1 MIKIIVSILFISIY
15 SKYYSQFDW
24 IQKGNDIIHNIN
36 SINNIDLSSDGNS
49 IVVGSPMYE
58 QWGDNVG
65 LVEVYSYQNNS
76 WNLKGQSIFGSF
88 PGCNIGNSVRISG
101 DGNTI
106 ALGDPGCSWP
116 NYNQQGNVKIYKW
129 NGSSWILN
137 GSFTGI
143 GWDDNLGKS
152 IDLSF
157 DGNTIIIGSLNGGNV
172 GGVAKI
178 YQYTESSWIQK
189 GTTLPDLSGWNT
201 FGYTVCISNNGNR
214 VAVGM
219 PGFISGNVNTGRVY
233 LYEWISN
240 DWSIIGFVNGQN
252 YNERLGRELNMS
264 GDGNVIAASGENN
277 TRIFEYTGNSVQPS
291 ISLIQRGQNF
301 TGTDELNAD
310 VVSLDNDGSNVIIGF
325 TQEHLTKVYLWEN
338 SSWVQCGPTFT
349 GYGRSVAINGLG
361 TNVAISFY
369 DPALIT
375 TNVFDI
381 CQIPEGIDNIVACD
395 SLTWIDGIT
404 YYNSTASPQ
413 LLITGSSYI
422 CDSIAKLNLTIIN
435 TENVTIDTQYAC
447 DSLTWIDGNTY
458 TSNNNSAIFTLL
470 NMNGCDST
478 ILLDLNVHN
487 SNSSI
492 EVMNACENYYWS
504 NSGQTYNQSG
514 IYSTF
519 LTNLYGC
526 DSIVYLNLTIL
537 EESSNDFITNGCDS
551 ISINGV
557 TYTNSGNYIQYLTNT
572 VGCDSLLNLN
582 LNISNSYLLT
592 DTIFACESYTWIN
605 GQTYVNNISGVSIN
619 LLSSE
624 GCDSIVHLNLFLNF
638 PSIDTTIINT
648 TALSYLIMQGQTFTE
663 SGTYFLTLLDQFGC
677 DSIVQLNLIIENS
690 YLSELQSLNVSIYP
704 NPSTD
709 GIFNLIA
716 SNCVIKDNKSIYN
729 AYGQFLFEQIGYD
742 DIDLSR
748 LSDGIY
754 WIRLN
759 INEQSFFVR
768 VVKE

>member
-1 MIKIIVSILFISIY
+1 MKKFILSLLLVPIY
-15 SKYYSQFDW
+15 SKFYAQIDW
-24 IQKGNDIIHNIN
+24 IQKGNDIIHNTN

-49 IVVGSPMYE
+49 IVVGFPMYE
-58 QWGDNVG
+58 QWGNNVG

-76 WNLKGQSIFGSF
+76 WNLKGQSIFGNSS
-88 PGCNIGNSVRISG
+88 GCIGNSVSISG

-129 NGSSWILN
+129 NGNSWILN
-137 GSFTGI
+137 WGFNGI
-143 GWDDNLGKS
+143 GSDDNLGKS

-178 YQYTESSWIQK
+178 YQWTGSSWIQK
-189 GTTLPDLSGWNT
+189 GTTLPDLFGWNT
-201 FGYTVCISNNGNR
+201 FGYTAGISNNGNR
-214 VAVGM
+214 VAIGM
-219 PGFISGNVNTGRVY
+219 PGFYSGNANTGRVI

-240 DWSIIGFVNGQN
+240 EWSVIGFVNGQN
-252 YNERLGRELNMS
+252 SDRLGTELNLS
-264 GDGNVIAASGENN
+264 GNGNVIVASGENN
-277 TRIFEYTGNSVQPS
+277 TRIFEYSGNSVQPS

-301 TGTDELNAD
+301 TGTNTLNANI
-310 VVSLDNDGSNVIIGF
+310 VSVDNNGSNVIIGF
-325 TQEHLTKVYLWEN
+325 PQENLTKVYSWEN
-338 SSWVQCGPTFT
+338 SNWVQYGPTFA
-349 GYGRSVAINGLG
+349 GYINSVAINGLG

-369 DPALIT
+369 NPALIK
-375 TNVFDI
+375 TNVFEI
-381 CQIPEGIDNIVACD
+381 CQMPEGIDNIVACD

-404 YYNSTASPQ
+404 YYNSTSSPQ
-413 LLITGSSYI
+413 FYISGAANI

-435 TENVTIDTQYAC
+435 TENITLDTQYAC

-458 TSNNNSAIFTLL
+458 TTNNNSAIFTLL
-470 NMNGCDST
+470 NMNGCDSI

-492 EVMNACENYYWS
+492 EVMNACESYYWN

-514 IYSTF
+514 IHSTI

-537 EESSNDFITNGCDS
+537 EESSNDFNTNGCDS
-551 ISINGV
+551 ISINGE
-557 TYTNSGNYIQYLTNT
+557 TFTNSGNYIQYLTNS

-605 GQTYVNNISGVSIN
+605 AQTYDNDTSGISIN
-619 LLSSE
+619 LLSIE
-624 GCDSIVHLNLFLNF
+624 GCDSIVYLNLDISY
-638 PSIDTTIINT
+638 PSSDTNVINT
-648 TALSYLIMQGQTFTE
+648 TAIDNYIIQGQWFTE
-663 SGTYFLTLLDQFGC
+663 NGTYYLTLLDQFGC

-690 YLSELQSLNVSIYP
+690 YLNNLENVNLTIYP
-704 NPSTD
+704 NPSSDGRFFIKTD
-709 GIFNLIA
+709 TQFELIKLIDFSGREVNYIFHDKIL
-716 SNCVIKDNKSIYN
+716 
-729 AYGQFLFEQIGYD
+729 
-742 DIDLSR
+742 DINNLSR
-748 LSDGIY
+748 GIY
-754 WIRLN
+754 FLTGKIDNQL
-759 INEQSFFVR
+759 IQFKLVHSD
-768 VVKE
+768 